1 MTTDYNGTL
10 IEVQHLGK
18 RFDKLEVLKDITV
31 DIHKG
36 DVVCVIGPSGS
47 GKSTFLR
54 CLNRLEEPTSGK
66 IFFEGIDITDPKT
79 DIDRHRQKM
88 GMVFQQF
95 NLFPHMNIMKNL
107 TIAPVKRQGRGQKE
121 AQDQAMKLLER
132 VGLADRADAYPSQLS
147 GGQKQRIAIVRALCM
162 NPEVMLFDEPTSAL
176 DPEMVGEVL
185 NVMRDLAREKMT
197 MVVVTHEMGFA
208 REVGTRVLFMDG
220 GKILEQDEPHAFFA
234 HPKEQR
240 TVEFLSKVL

>member
-66 IFFEGIDITDPKT
+66 IFLRASTSRTRRRI
-79 DIDRHRQKM
+79 
-88 GMVFQQF
+88 
-95 NLFPHMNIMKNL
+95 L
-107 TIAPVKRQGRGQKE
+107 TGTARRW
-121 AQDQAMKLLER
+121 AWCFSSLTC
-132 VGLADRADAYPSQLS
+132 S
-147 GGQKQRIAIVRALCM
+147 
-162 NPEVMLFDEPTSAL
+162 PT
-176 DPEMVGEVL
+176 
-185 NVMRDLAREKMT
+185 
-197 MVVVTHEMGFA
+197 
-208 REVGTRVLFMDG
+208 
-220 GKILEQDEPHAFFA
+220 
-234 HPKEQR
+234 
-240 TVEFLSKVL
+240 